1 MVMSNKNSPFAADA
15 DADTASVDEKQLRTI
30 ETAHSILEKPSQNS
44 LASATVIASTS
55 TSMAPNQNQKHEL
68 HEKNNNGR
76 LSTTSVT
83 EGLPRTSDLST
94 PTSVHHGNPFDTD
107 VEAMI
112 THTTSEGTS
121 NGGTGGRR
129 SIACRGLG
137 DSQVWPGQS
146 HWKKKAKEQKIK
158 RSFSCLSRLG
168 KRNRLI
174 VKVMVVLLV
183 VGIAVGVGLG
193 ISKPLGAPIW
203 GQKHS

>member
-1 MVMSNKNSPFAADA
+1 MVTTNNNSPFAADA
-15 DADTASVDEKQLRTI
+15 ETASVDEKQLRTI
-30 ETAHSILEKPSQNS
+30 ETAHYIMGKPSQNS

-55 TSMAPNQNQKHEL
+55 TSTTASNLGNGRSNEKHEL
-68 HEKNNNGR
+68 HEKHAR
-76 LSTTSVT
+76 LSTGSVT
-83 EGLPRTSDLST
+83 EVLPRTSDLST
-94 PTSVHHGNPFDTD
+94 PTSAHHHNPFDTD

-112 THTTSEGTS
+112 THTTSEGTN
-121 NGGTGGRR
+121 NGNGRR

-146 HWKKKAKEQKIK
+146 HWKKKAKEQKMK
-158 RSFSCLSRLG
+158 RSCSCLSRLS

-174 VKVMVVLLV
+174 VKVLIVLLV
-183 VGIAVGVGLG
+183 IGIAVGVGVG